1 MKTIVTHMS
10 PDLDAIGSSWLVKK
24 YMPGWDEA
32 PVTFVPAGKTLAG
45 MKPDDDEDII
55 HVDTGLGRFDHH
67 QLDDENQCATRRV
80 FDYLAEKNFIPKHDL
95 DSLSRIVNF
104 ATKIDHFQEVF
115 YTDPTADVYDF
126 SLNQLI
132 EGLKGVI
139 KNDAEVCRIGF
150 QLLDAELTV
159 FKRKIRAEEEL
170 KEGLIFQTKWGK
182 ALAIESKN
190 DEIIKYAQK
199 SGYVI
204 VVRKDPKEGHIRI
217 KSLPLK
223 KIDLTPV
230 YEQIKKI
237 DKKASWFFHISRHM
251 LLNGSSKN
259 PDSVPSALTL
269 KRVVEIIKKIA

>member
-24 YMPGWDEA
+24 YLPDWDEA
-32 PVTFVPAGKTLAG
+32 TVIFVPAGKTLG
-45 MKPDDDEDII
+45 SMSPDEDPDII
-55 HVDTGLGRFDHH
+55 HVDTGLGKFDHH
-67 QLDDENQCATRRV
+67 QLDDEGQCATRRV
-80 FDYLAEKNFIPKHDL
+80 FEYLTEKNLIPKKDWDAL
-95 DSLSRIVNF
+95 ARIVDF

-115 YTDPTADVYDF
+115 FHDPTADIYDF

-139 KNDAEVCRIGF
+139 KNDAEVCNIGYNLLEA
-150 QLLDAELTV
+150 QLIV
-159 FKRKIRAEEEL
+159 FKRKVHAEREL
-170 KEGLIFQTKWGK
+170 KEGLIFKTKWGK

-199 SGYVI
+199 FGYVL
-204 VVRKDPKEGHIRI
+204 VVRRDPEAGHIRI

-223 KIDLTPV
+223 TIDLTPV
-230 YEQIKKI
+230 YKKIISI

-269 KRVVEIIKKIA
+269 KRVVEIIKNID

>member
-1 MKTIVTHMS
+1 MS
-10 PDLDAIGSSWLVKK
+10 PDLDAIGSSWLIKK
-24 YMPGWDEA
+24 YLPDWDEA
-32 PVTFVPAGKTLAG
+32 TVMFVPAGKTLGG
-45 MKPDDDEDII
+45 MSPDEDSDII
-55 HVDTGLGRFDHH
+55 HVDTGLGKFDHH

-80 FDYLAEKNFIPKHDL
+80 FDYLTEKHLIPKKDWDAL
-95 DSLSRIVNF
+95 ARIVDF

-115 YTDPTADVYDF
+115 YHEPTSDIYDF

-139 KNDAEVCRIGF
+139 KNDAEVCSIGYSLLEA
-150 QLLDAELTV
+150 QLIV
-159 FKRKIRAEEEL
+159 FKRKVHAEREL

-199 SGYVI
+199 CGYVL
-204 VVRKDPKEGHIRI
+204 VVRRDPEAGHIRI

-223 KIDLTPV
+223 TIDLTPV
-230 YEQIKKI
+230 HEKIVSI
-237 DKKASWFFHISRHM
+237 DKKASWFFHVSKHM

-259 PDSVPSALTL
+259 PDSIPSALTL